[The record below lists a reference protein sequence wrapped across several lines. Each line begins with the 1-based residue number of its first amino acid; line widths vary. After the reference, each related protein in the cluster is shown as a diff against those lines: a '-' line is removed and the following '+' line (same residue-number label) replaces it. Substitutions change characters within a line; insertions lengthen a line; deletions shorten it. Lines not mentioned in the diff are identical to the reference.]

1 MNTSTTSNTFR
12 QSAEDI
18 RQFVEQI
25 ESFYML
31 EQARPH
37 GIERRDF
44 ERANVTI
51 PIQMTRLDENLIP
64 TGYQY
69 HAISRD
75 ISPKGVGM
83 VTTNPV
89 GLTHVLLT
97 FDPYFGESHS
107 VIGKV
112 VRCDELGY
120 YFTVGCEFIVQ

>member
-1 MNTSTTSNTFR
+1 MSTTISSSIR
-12 QSAEDI
+12 QSSDDV

-31 EQARPH
+31 ERARPQ

-44 ERANVTI
+44 ERVSVTI
-51 PIQMTRLDENLIP
+51 PIQITRLDESLNP

-89 GLTHVLLT
+89 GLTNVLLT
-97 FDPYFGESHS
+97 FEPYFGESHS
-107 VIGKV
+107 MIGKV
-112 VRCDELGY
+112 VRCDEFGY